1 MRRRRF
7 PPEFQ
12 EVDDVTESS
21 EFAGKVALV
30 TGAGSGI
37 GAAAARKLA
46 SMGAEVALLDLVE
59 AGMNA
64 VRDEIVAAGGKAFT
78 LQADVG
84 DEAQMEAALKA
95 LDERA
100 GRLDVMVVSAGIN
113 GVWAP
118 IDDITPAEWDRTMHI
133 NLRGTYLSFHYGV
146 PVMKK
151 SGGGAITVISSM
163 NGQRTFTTGG
173 ASCYSASKA
182 AQLAMATQLS
192 LELAV
197 YKIRVNTVCPG
208 QTVTGIGASTFRRNM
223 DESRVVIE
231 YPKGDIPATGGKPAA
246 ASDIADGIAF
256 LSSSAARH
264 ISGAVLNIDGGQS
277 LVR

>member
-1 MRRRRF
+1 ML
-7 PPEFQ
+7 
-12 EVDDVTESS
+12 
-21 EFAGKVALV
+21 EFAGKTALV

-46 SMGAEVALLDLVE
+46 SMGAQVALLDQAE
-59 AGMNA
+59 AGMAA
-64 VRDEIVAAGGKAFT
+64 VRDEIVAAGGQAFT
-78 LQADVG
+78 LLADVSQ
-84 DEAQMEAALKA
+84 DDQMQAALQA
-95 LDERA
+95 VEQQA
-100 GRLDVMVVSAGIN
+100 GRLDVLVISAGIN

-118 IDDITPAEWDRTMHI
+118 VDDITPAEWDRTMNI

-146 PVMKK
+146 PLMKK

-163 NGQRTFTTGG
+163 NGQRTFTTAG

-182 AQLAMATQLS
+182 AQLAMATQLA
-192 LELAV
+192 LELGF

-208 QTVTGIGASTFRRNM
+208 QTVTGIGASTVRRNM
-223 DESRVVIE
+223 DESRVVVV
-231 YPKGDIPATGGKPAA
+231 YPKGDIPATGGRPAD

-256 LSSSAARH
+256 LSSGAARH

-277 LVR
+277 LIR